1 MRLVVDAHK
10 MIKGDVRVAL
20 GGGKAGMAEQFLYG
34 AHIRAVLQHVRGEGV
49 AQGVRRQMLR
59 QPGAFADLVENPR
72 RLPPVEPLA
81 SVAHEKGSAGGA
93 MSARTLSQRN
103 SALTD
108 VSLNGA
114 MRSLEPLP
122 MTRMKPLAG
131 STSSTSRSRA
141 SEIRSPEP

>member
-20 GGGKAGMAEQFLYG
+20 GGGKAGMAEQFLHG

-49 AQGVRRQMLR
+49 TQGVRRQMLR
-59 QPGAFADLVENPR
+59 QSGAFADLVENPR

-81 SVAHEKGSAGGA
+81 SVAHEKGFF
-93 MSARTLSQRN
+93 
-103 SALTD
+103 ALTD

>member
-20 GGGKAGMAEQFLYG
+20 GGGKAGMAEQFLHG

-49 AQGVRRQMLR
+49 TQGVRRQMLR
-59 QPGAFADLVENPR
+59 QSGAFADLVENPR

-81 SVAHEKGSAGGA
+81 SV
-93 MSARTLSQRN
+93 
-103 SALTD
+103 ALTD

>member
-20 GGGKAGMAEQFLYG
+20 GGGKAGMAEQFLHG

-49 AQGVRRQMLR
+49 TQGVRRQMLR
-59 QPGAFADLVENPR
+59 QSGAFADLVENPR
-72 RLPPVEPLA
+72 RLPLLPTKRA
-81 SVAHEKGSAGGA
+81 FSAGGA